1 MFFSEAMARHYHEN
15 EDKEEAQRLADK
27 KFEDFIQGIDEP
39 DSEEPNKD
47 WLDNVASAM
56 VTTRDD
62 KEKR

>member
-15 EDKEEAQRLADK
+15 EDKEGAQRLADK

-47 WLDNVASAM
+47 
-56 VTTRDD
+56 
-62 KEKR
+62 